1 MNKTTTNKTK
11 QKKRTIVS
19 LLLIGAILIG
29 GAFAFLTAQ
38 DSKTNVF
45 TIGNIKIE
53 LWENF
58 DANLDGTTEEYDATH
73 KTVTATGNIV
83 PGAIV
88 KKEPFVKNTSNNPCR
103 LYMTVKVP
111 NLTKAEAFVQHEGDA
126 FTLEGEKKIEVTA
139 YAIQDGYADK
149 TDAKEIWESYFE
161 KNVKSFGEADTDGD
175 KVQMFKLKG
184 IDETKW
190 DLVKDVQAVKED
202 NEYKNVYTYVYKGT
216 QTADGTYDYLLQG
229 QNDSPALF
237 TEVELDARIGG
248 LETAT
253 NAVNGAV
260 IETTSVTS
268 DGVKRGYIYG
278 LHASLSEDALTSS
291 IAGEN
296 VTIKVTKGATG
307 RFYGT
312 DSKVKVYSKETGD
325 LIEEYTVIVF
335 GDVNRDGLINTTD
348 TTILS
353 NYLKD
358 QKVYPLSDGQKKAAK
373 IASDNSTSGPTQEDH
388 DTLHNILTKKVALEI
403 DQTTGTCKPTT

>member
-11 QKKRTIVS
+11 QKKRTIIS

-58 DANLDGTTEEYDATH
+58 DANLDGQTEEYDATH

-83 PGAIV
+83 PGTTV

-111 NLTKAEAFVQHEGDA
+111 SLTKADAFVQHEGDA
-126 FTLEGEKKIEVTA
+126 FTLDGEKKIEVTA

-149 TDAKEIWESYFE
+149 TDAKEIWDSYFE
-161 KNVKSFGEADTDGD
+161 KNVKSSFGEADTAGD

-190 DLVKDVQAVKED
+190 ELIKGAQAVKEE

-216 QTADGTYDYLLQG
+216 QTAEGAYDYLLQG

-278 LHASLSEDALTSS
+278 LRASLSQEALTSS
-291 IAGEN
+291 ISGEN
-296 VTIKVTKGATG
+296 VTIKVTKGASG
-307 RFYGT
+307 RYYGT
-312 DSKVKVYSKETGD
+312 DSKVQVYSKETGD

-335 GDVNRDGLINTTD
+335 GDVNKDGLINTAD
-348 TTILS
+348 VAMIEI
-353 NYLKD
+353 YLKGTSTLT
-358 QKVYPLSDGQKKAAK
+358 PGQMKAAK
-373 IASDNSTSGPTQEDH
+373 IVSGNSVGGPTQEDKE
-388 DTLHNILTKKVALEI
+388 TFEKILTNQVALEI
-403 DQTTGTCKPTT
+403 DQTTGTCKPKA

>member
-83 PGAIV
+83 PGTTV

-126 FTLEGEKKIEVTA
+126 FTLDGEKKIEVTA

-161 KNVKSFGEADTDGD
+161 KNVKSFGEEDTAGD
-175 KVQMFKLKG
+175 KIQMFKLKG
-184 IDETKW
+184 VDETMW
-190 DLVKDVQAVKED
+190 ELVKSVQAVKED

-216 QTADGTYDYLLQG
+216 QNTEGVYDYLLQG
-229 QNDSPALF
+229 KKDSPALF

-253 NAVNGAV
+253 NAANGAV
-260 IETTSVTS
+260 IETTSVTA
-268 DGVKRGYIYG
+268 DGVKKGYIYG
-278 LHASLSEDALTSS
+278 LRASLSKEALTSS
-291 IAGEN
+291 IAGDN
-296 VTIKVTKGATG
+296 VTFNVTKGATG

-335 GDVNRDGLINTTD
+335 GDVNRDGLINSVD
-348 TTILS
+348 VAMIDG
-353 NYLKD
+353 YLKGTGD
-358 QKVYPLSDGQKKAAK
+358 LTPGQMKAAK
-373 IASDNSTSGPTQEDH
+373 IVSGNSVGGPTQEDR
-388 DTLHNILTKKVALEI
+388 DTFEKILMNQVALEI
-403 DQTTGTCKPTT
+403 DQTTGTCKPKA

>member
-11 QKKRTIVS
+11 QKKRTIIS

-83 PGAIV
+83 PGTTV

-126 FTLEGEKKIEVTA
+126 FTLDGEKKIEVTA

-161 KNVKSFGEADTDGD
+161 KNVKSFGEEDTAGD

-184 IDETKW
+184 IDETMW
-190 DLVKDVQAVKED
+190 ELVKSAQAVKED

-216 QTADGTYDYLLQG
+216 QNTEGAYDYLLQG
-229 QNDSPALF
+229 QNNSPALF

-253 NAVNGAV
+253 NATNGAV
-260 IETTSVTS
+260 IETTSVTA

-278 LHASLSEDALTSS
+278 LHASLSQEDLTSS
-291 IAGEN
+291 IAGDN
-296 VTIKVTKGATG
+296 VTFKVTKGTTG

-335 GDVNRDGLINTTD
+335 GDINKDGFINNTD
-348 TTILS
+348 TTLLL
-353 NYLKD
+353 NHLKD
-358 QKVYPLSDGQKKAAK
+358 QKVYPLSDGQMKAAK
-373 IASDNSTSGPTQEDH
+373 IVSGNIAGGPTQEDH
-388 DTLHNILTKKVALEI
+388 DTLHNIIMKKVALEI
-403 DQTTGTCKPTT
+403 DQTTGTCKPKA

>member
-1 MNKTTTNKTK
+1 MNKTTTNKSK

-58 DANLDGTTEEYDATH
+58 DANLDGTTEEYNATH

-83 PGAIV
+83 PGTTV

-126 FTLEGEKKIEVTA
+126 FTLDGEKKIEVTA

-161 KNVKSFGEADTDGD
+161 KNVKSFGEADTAGD

-184 IDETKW
+184 IDEAKW
-190 DLVKDVQAVKED
+190 ELIKGAQAVKED
-202 NEYKNVYTYVYKGT
+202 NEYKNVYTYIYKGT
-216 QTADGTYDYLLQG
+216 QNTEGAYDYLLQG
-229 QNDSPALF
+229 QKNSPALF

-253 NAVNGAV
+253 NATNGAV
-260 IETTSVTS
+260 IETTSITA

-278 LHASLSEDALTSS
+278 LCTNLSEESLTAS
-291 IAGEN
+291 IAGDN
-296 VTIKVTKGATG
+296 VTIKVTKGASG
-307 RFYGT
+307 RYYGT
-312 DSKVKVYSKETGD
+312 DSKIKVYSKETGD

-335 GDVNRDGLINTTD
+335 GDVNKDGGID
-348 TTILS
+348 TVDVAEIET
-353 NYLKD
+353 YLKGAGT
-358 QKVYPLSDGQKKAAK
+358 LSDGQTKAAK
-373 IASDNSTSGPTQEDH
+373 IVSGSIAGGPTQEDKE
-388 DTLHNILTKKVALEI
+388 TLEKIILNEVALEI

>member
-1 MNKTTTNKTK
+1 MTKTNKSR
-11 QKKRTIVS
+11 QKKRAFISIFLIV
-19 LLLIGAILIG
+19 AILIG

-58 DANLDGTTEEYDATH
+58 DANLDGTTEEYNATH

-83 PGAIV
+83 PGTTV
-88 KKEPFVKNTSNNPCR
+88 KKEPFVKNTSDNPCH

-111 NLTKAEAFVQHEGDA
+111 NLTKAEAFVQNEGDA
-126 FTLEGEKKIEVTA
+126 FTLDGEKKIEVTA

-161 KNVKSFGEADTDGD
+161 KNVKSFGEEDTAGD
-175 KVQMFKLKG
+175 KVQMFKIKG
-184 IDETKW
+184 IDETLW
-190 DLVKDVQAVKED
+190 ELVKSAQAVKEN

-216 QTADGTYDYLLQG
+216 QNTEGVYDYLLQG
-229 QNDSPALF
+229 KNDSPALF

-248 LETAT
+248 LETTT

-260 IETTSVTS
+260 IETVSVTAS
-268 DGVKRGYIYG
+268 GVKRGYIYG
-278 LHASLSEDALTSS
+278 LRANLSEEALTSS
-291 IAGEN
+291 ITGDN
-296 VTIKVTKGATG
+296 VTFEVTRSGG

-312 DSKVKVYSKETGD
+312 DSKVKVYSKVTGD

-335 GDVNRDGLINTTD
+335 GDVSQDGVINSVD
-348 TTILS
+348 TTLLA
-353 NYLKD
+353 NHLRD
-358 QKVYPLSDGQKKAAK
+358 QNAYPLSEGQMKAAK
-373 IASDNSTSGPTQEDH
+373 IVSGNIAGGPTLEDH
-388 DTLHNILTKKVALEI
+388 DTLQAIIMKTVALEI